1 MILLQSYSNDTLNDW
16 KNGNREYITVM
27 SEWRNLQGG
36 TNSLIKIKVDENNQ
50 MRLYIN
56 NAFTDN
62 LAPSHIDVNSE
73 LNKKSMWPFMQ
84 K

>member
-1 MILLQSYSNDTLNDW
+1 
-16 KNGNREYITVM
+16 
-27 SEWRNLQGG
+27 
-36 TNSLIKIKVDENNQ
+36 

-62 LAPSHIDVNSE
+62 LAQSHIDVDSE